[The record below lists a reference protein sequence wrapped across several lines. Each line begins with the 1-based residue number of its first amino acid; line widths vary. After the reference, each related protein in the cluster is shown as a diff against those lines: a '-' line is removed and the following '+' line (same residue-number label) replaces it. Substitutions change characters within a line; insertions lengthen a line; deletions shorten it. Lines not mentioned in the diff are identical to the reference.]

1 MKRTSLLFI
10 CAAAA
15 ALTSCHDDNVD
26 REIAATPVRTE
37 VAKRAEFA
45 PTLALIGVVRASETI
60 PVIALKE
67 GAIAYAR
74 RFGGG
79 LRTGETVRAGE
90 VIAEVRND
98 QSESVTRQ
106 ARLEMEAA
114 RADFDRAKRSYEQ
127 GVVSSAEYSS
137 YNVRA
142 QLARERFIA
151 SQKDATRQTIAA
163 PRGGRLVVLQPVA
176 NGVEVAAGTKL
187 ADIAS
192 GGVPIVESSVAAA
205 DREQLR
211 PGLVVRLS
219 HGAWKG
225 EGKITEVA
233 SVIDAA
239 GTARVVI
246 AMTKGDAPPPGTGVD
261 LEVELERRP
270 DILSVPEDAIVAGSE
285 GPAVFVVGTAENWRN
300 TFRVK
305 RVDVETGGHAAGR
318 VEVRGGLRDGDRV
331 VITGVDA
338 LSEGT
343 MITESESK
351 S

>member
-1 MKRTSLLFI
+1 MKRSTFFLV

-15 ALTSCHDDNVD
+15 FSACHDSEVD
-26 REIAATPVRTE
+26 RELVATPVRTE
-37 VAKRAEFA
+37 VAKRSEFA
-45 PTLALIGVVRASETI
+45 PTLALIGVVRASETV
-60 PVIALKE
+60 PVTALKQ
-67 GAIAYAR
+67 GAIVYAK
-74 RFGGG
+74 RFASG
-79 LRTGETVRAGE
+79 LRTGEEVRAGE

-98 QSESVTRQ
+98 QSEFATRQ

-114 RADFDRAKRSYEQ
+114 AADFDRAKRSFEL

-137 YNVRA
+137 YKVRA
-142 QLARERFIA
+142 QLAREKFAA
-151 SQKDATRQTIAA
+151 SQRDETRQTIVA
-163 PRGGRLVVLQPVA
+163 PRAGRLVVMAPVA
-176 NGVEVAAGTKL
+176 NGVEVTAGTKL

-192 GGVPIVESSVAAA
+192 GGVPIVESSVAAN
-205 DREQLR
+205 DRDQLR
-211 PGLVVRLS
+211 PGLVVRLA

-225 EGKITEVA
+225 EGRITEVA

-246 AMTKGDAPPPGTGVD
+246 ALTKGDAPPPGTGVD
-261 LEVELERRP
+261 AEVELERRP
-270 DILSVPEDAIVAGSE
+270 DVLTVPEDALVAGSE
-285 GPAVFVVGTAENWRN
+285 GPALFIVGAAEGWRN

-305 RVDVETGGHAAGR
+305 RVDVETGGHANGR
-318 VEVRGGLRDGDRV
+318 VEVRSGLRDGDRV

-343 MITESESK
+343 AVSESETK